1 MRLHR
6 PAAVLVEHHEV
17 LLPAVKRCEEL
28 LELGEAHL
36 PREVPLEALGLRRS
50 NSLFFNTSLG
60 GNMQPQGTIG
70 TNQTDVMS
78 GKDTSSMA
86 IMILHVSR
94 LNAVNRKGTRG
105 VSVVQLEARADEPS
119 LTQVKGGASGWS
131 QFVPSPPHAIKSYT
145 LPL

>member
-105 VSVVQLEARADEPS
+105 VSVVQLEARADEPGPA
-119 LTQVKGGASGWS
+119 LKRE
-131 QFVPSPPHAIKSYT
+131 PP
-145 LPL
+145 